1 MHLQCQK
8 LIHTFDKTLFLS
20 LAEEACQKYHSK
32 LHIRVMTLATNYHW
46 FLYKFCYSVDGRVHH
61 YCHIYLRN
69 IYLKQKCHLNFVCTI
84 KRLRESHSAQEFLH
98 FPKILLFF
106 SFCCVN
112 RSDTFFLILYII
124 IFIIILGFTGRLI
137 D

>member
-1 MHLQCQK
+1 MHLQWQK
-8 LIHTFDKTLFLS
+8 FIHTFDKTLLLS

-32 LHIRVMTLATNYHW
+32 LHIRVMTLATNYHQ
-46 FLYKFCYSVDGRVHH
+46 FLYKFCYSVDGRVPH

-69 IYLKQKCHLNFVCTI
+69 IYLKQKCYLNVVCTI

-106 SFCCVN
+106 LFSVLIGH
-112 RSDTFFLILYII
+112 TFFLILYII